1 VIPAGPLVM
10 GVLNLTPDSFS
21 DGGRLSTVAAVVR
34 QARRMLAQGAAVLDL
49 GAQST
54 RPGATEVGPAEEL
67 RRLLPALRALQELRQ
82 EHPALLL
89 SIDTF
94 HAAVAAA
101 ALEAGADWIN
111 DVRGGNVTTT
121 GIKAGNRNQH
131 AGTLRG
137 PGSLRD
143 PAMLPLIARAGC
155 PYVLMHSRGTSQ
167 TMDSLAVYGDVVAEV
182 RAELQAA
189 TDAALAAGVRPEQII
204 WDVGLGFAKT
214 TAQNLELLRRLPEL
228 VSAQHLGS
236 APDNGAHPTSPSVG
250 QQRPDWSEPSCVRD
264 HGHDHGHCYKGD
276 PTLIGS
282 WSPEPMPACPG
293 FYPLLVGPSRKRFIG
308 AVLDEPRP
316 RARLWGTAAVC
327 ALAVQAGARV
337 LRVHDVGPIAQVAR
351 MAAALSPEGG

>member
-1 VIPAGPLVM
+1 M

-67 RRLLPALRALQELRQ
+67 RRLLPALGALQELRQ

-101 ALEAGADWIN
+101 ALGAGADWIN

-121 GIKAGNRNQH
+121 GIKPGNRDQH
-131 AGTLRG
+131 ANTLRG
-137 PGSLRD
+137 AGTLRD

-155 PYVLMHSRGTSQ
+155 PYVLMHSRGTSP
-167 TMDSLAVYGDVVAEV
+167 TMDSLAVYGDVVAEE
-182 RAELQAA
+182 RADLQTA

-204 WDVGLGFAKT
+204 WDVGLGFAKST
-214 TAQNLELLRRLPEL
+214 DQNLELLRRLPQL
-228 VSAQHLGS
+228 MAANPDTSA
-236 APDNGAHPTSPSVG
+236 
-250 QQRPDWSEPSCVRD
+250 
-264 HGHDHGHCYKGD
+264 
-276 PTLIGS
+276 TL
-282 WSPEPMPACPG
+282 P
-293 FYPLLVGPSRKRFIG
+293 YPLLVGPSRKRFIG
-308 AVLDEPRP
+308 AVLNEPRP

-337 LRVHDVGPIAQVAR
+337 LRVHDVGPIAQVAS
-351 MAAALSPEGG
+351 MAAALNPEGC